1 VAVQSGAEAVEE
13 GDGAEPRAE
22 GLAGGGVRHD
32 GHRGAEP
39 PLDLV
44 EEDPRQGGDGRG
56 PVGEDAPQTLSIRR
70 ARERVKLPAY
80 HVAHR
85 LHHRPGTNLE
95 DSDAPRRIARRDP
108 SPSASGCTL
117 SNATTGTVGI
127 VTPDQRPSAA
137 SCHRLRTCGRPFYL
151 FFVGPSPCR
160 TCATRTQCDQRKP
173 EPTSRRCG
181 SAIRPS

>member
-1 VAVQSGAEAVEE
+1 MRRFATK
-13 GDGAEPRAE
+13 RT
-22 GLAGGGVRHD
+22 R
-32 GHRGAEP
+32 
-39 PLDLV
+39 LD
-44 EEDPRQGGDGRG
+44 
-56 PVGEDAPQTLSIRR
+56 SIWR

-85 LHHRPGTNLE
+85 LHHRPGTDLE

-127 VTPDQRPSAA
+127 VTPDQGPSAA

-160 TCATRTQCDQRKP
+160 TCATRTQCDQDP
-173 EPTSRRCG
+173 LVVCSNHTG
-181 SAIRPS
+181 PSCF